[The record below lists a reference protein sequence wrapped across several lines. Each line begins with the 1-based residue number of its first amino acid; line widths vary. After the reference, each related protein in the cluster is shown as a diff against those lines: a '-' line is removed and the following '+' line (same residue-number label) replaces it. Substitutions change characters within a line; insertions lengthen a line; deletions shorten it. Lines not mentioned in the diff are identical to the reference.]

1 MTLSFTAGF
10 PPLILSEVFSV
21 RHAPHLNFLTVILFL
36 LVAIPVLGASPAR
49 DHDIVPEDYFDL
61 ISLGNLA
68 VSPDGGT
75 IAYTESRWG
84 EGKEGRHSE
93 LWTVDRDGTGPVRH
107 TFDSFAVS
115 SVVWSPDGEV
125 IYFLGRDKADRDA
138 PPHDGSRQVW
148 RLAPGQERPTA
159 VTRVDDGVQSFCL
172 APDDQALYYC
182 VRKKEVTGEWKD
194 LREKFEDLEY
204 GHGVTWFTEVH
215 KLDLRS
221 WRDEVVLPADRVI
234 WEMSLSPDGTRL
246 GMITT
251 SDNELIFKEGWSRVE
266 ILDLASGAVIRTT
279 SQDWRTDH
287 PSPYGWIDDLV
298 WSGDSRALAFAI
310 SYDGYATR
318 LWITEENDGAWD
330 LQQVKRPDMV
340 TYAGSMKWKGKDRTL
355 CYRGETMGRIH
366 VYGTEN
372 VGGGDQGK
380 TRVFAGGDI
389 VIGSFGF
396 DEKGGSL
403 TTVFE
408 TITDANDIYTV
419 KSPEKFERLTRV
431 NPQVDTWK
439 LPQISHVSWPGA
451 DGDVCYGILE
461 LPPEYQT
468 SDGPLPTIIELH
480 GGPTSSTKYR
490 LRLWIYGRALMASN
504 GYALLS
510 PNYHGSTGYGDEF
523 LAKLIG
529 RENEIE
535 VTDIAAG
542 TRWLIDQGI
551 ADPARIGVS
560 GWSNGGYLTNCMIVA
575 EPDLFAAASSG
586 AGVLD
591 MVIQWGTE
599 DTPGHVINFVE
610 GLPWEQSAHYEKASP
625 LYNLDKVKTPTL
637 IHVGGDDPRV
647 PPAHSRA
654 LYRALKHYLHVPT
667 ELVVY
672 PGEPHGLTTHEN
684 RLAKM
689 KWDLA
694 WFEKYLVD
702 QAEEVQ
708 AED

>member
-1 MTLSFTAGF
+1 MKHIPQLYFLS
-10 PPLILSEVFSV
+10 
-21 RHAPHLNFLTVILFL
+21 VILVL
-36 LVAIPVLGASPAR
+36 LVSVPAVGAPPVR

-61 ISLGNLA
+61 TGLGNLA

-84 EGKEGRHSE
+84 QGKEGRHSE
-93 LWTVDRDGTGPVRH
+93 LWTVARNGTGPVRH
-107 TFDSFAVS
+107 TFDSFAAS
-115 SVVWSPDGEV
+115 SITWSPDGKT
-125 IYFLGRDKADRDA
+125 IYFLGRDKAGRDT
-138 PPHDGSRQVW
+138 PPGDGSRQVW
-148 RLAPGQERPTA
+148 RLDRGQTRPTA
-159 VTRVDDGVQSFCL
+159 VTRNEDGVQSYAL
-172 APDDQALYYC
+172 ASTGDFLYYS
-182 VRKKEVTGEWKD
+182 VKEKEVSDLWKD
-194 LREKFEDLEY
+194 LRQEFEDLEY
-204 GHGVTWFTEVH
+204 GHGVTWFSEVR
-215 KLDLRS
+215 KLNLTT
-221 WRDEVVLPADRVI
+221 WREEVVLPADRVI
-234 WEMSLSPDGTRL
+234 WEMSLSPDGDRL

-251 SDNELIFKEGWSRVE
+251 DDNELIFKEGWSRVE
-266 ILDLASGAVIRTT
+266 VLDIASGEVTPVT
-279 SQDWRTDH
+279 DQQWRTDH
-287 PSPYGWIDDLV
+287 PSPFGWIEDLT
-298 WSGDSRALAFAI
+298 WSGDGKALAFSI
-310 SYDGYATR
+310 SYDGYASRIWTG
-318 LWITEENDGAWD
+318 EENNGAWD
-330 LQQVKRPDMV
+330 LHLVTRPEMV
-340 TYAGSMKWKGKDRTL
+340 SYAGGLKWRGEGRTL
-355 CYRGETMGRIH
+355 CYLGETMGRIH
-366 VYGTEN
+366 VYGSEK
-372 VGGGDQGK
+372 VGGGKQGK
-380 TRVFAGGDI
+380 TKILAGGDI
-389 VIGSFGF
+389 VTGSFDF
-396 DEKGGSL
+396 DDKGRNL
-403 TTVFE
+403 TAIFE
-408 TITDANDIYTV
+408 TTADANDIYTI
-419 KSPEKFERLTRV
+419 KSPEKFERLTLV

-439 LPQISHVSWPGA
+439 LPQIQHVSWPGA
-451 DGDVCYGILE
+451 DGDVCHGILE
-461 LPPEYQT
+461 LPPTYQPG
-468 SDGPLPTIIELH
+468 DGPLPTIIELH
-480 GGPTSSTKYR
+480 GGPTSSTKFR
-490 LRLWIYGRALMASN
+490 LRLWIYGRALMAAN

-523 LAKLIG
+523 LEKLIG

-551 ADPARIGVS
+551 ADPEKIGVS

-610 GLPWEQSAHYEKASP
+610 GLPWEQPAHYQSASP
-625 LYNLDKVKTPTL
+625 LYHLDKVKTPTL

-694 WFEKYLVD
+694 WFEKYL
-702 QAEEVQ
+702 QGTEEETV

>member
-1 MTLSFTAGF
+1 
-10 PPLILSEVFSV
+10 V
-21 RHAPHLNFLTVILFL
+21 RLAPHFFVLTAIFVL
-36 LVAIPVLGASPAR
+36 LMVSSVLGATDIR

-68 VSPDGGT
+68 VSPDGQT

-84 EGKEGRHSE
+84 DDKEGRHSE
-93 LWTVDRDGTGPVRH
+93 LWTVARDGTGPVRH
-107 TFDSFAVS
+107 TFDSFGVS
-115 SVVWSPDGEV
+115 SVEWSPDGEALF
-125 IYFLGRDKADRDA
+125 FLGHDKAGRDT

-148 RLAPGQERPTA
+148 RLVPGESRPTA
-159 VTRVDDGVQSFCL
+159 VTRIEDGVQSFTL
-172 APDDQALYYC
+172 SPTGKELFYS
-182 VRKKEVTGEWKD
+182 VRKKEVTGDWKELREEFKD
-194 LREKFEDLEY
+194 LEF
-204 GHGVTWFTEVH
+204 GHGVTWFTELRQ
-215 KLDLRS
+215 LDLVT
-221 WRDEVVLPADRVI
+221 WRDDLLLPADRVI
-234 WEMSLSPDGTRL
+234 WEMSLSPDGSRL
-246 GMITT
+246 GMVTT

-266 ILDLASGAVIRTT
+266 ILDIASGEVTRTT

-287 PSPYGWIDDLV
+287 PSPFGWIDDLA
-298 WSGDSRALAFAI
+298 WSADSRAVAFSI

-318 LWITEENDGAWD
+318 LWITEEKDGAWD
-330 LQQVKRPDMV
+330 LQLVTRPEMV
-340 TYAGSMKWKGKDRTL
+340 SYAGGLKWQGTGRTL

-366 VYGTEN
+366 VYGTKK
-372 VGGGDQGK
+372 VAGGSQGDS
-380 TRVFAGGDI
+380 RVLAGGDI
-389 VIGSFGF
+389 VVGAFGF
-396 DEKGGSL
+396 DERGKNL
-403 TTVFE
+403 TAVFE
-408 TITDANDIYTV
+408 TITDANNVYAV
-419 KSPEKFERLTRV
+419 KSPEKFERLTLV

-439 LPQISHVSWPGA
+439 LPQIQHVSWPGA
-451 DGDVCYGILE
+451 DGDVCHGILE
-461 LPPEYQT
+461 LPPGYKEG
-468 SDGPLPTIIELH
+468 DGPLPTIIELH
-480 GGPTSSTKYR
+480 GGPTSSTKFR
-490 LRLWIYGRALMASN
+490 LRLWIYGRALMAAN

-523 LAKLIG
+523 LEKLIG
-529 RENEIE
+529 RENDIE
-535 VTDIAAG
+535 VADITAG

-551 ADPARIGVS
+551 ADAARIGVS

-599 DTPGHVINFVE
+599 DTPGHVINFVQ
-610 GLPWEQSAHYEKASP
+610 GLPWEHPEHYRSASP

-637 IHVGGDDPRV
+637 IHVGGNDPRV

-694 WFEKYLVD
+694 WFEKYLLGLD
-702 QAEEVQ
+702 EEMPNP
-708 AED
+708 E

>member
-1 MTLSFTAGF
+1 MKPKTHFYFIAVLVLMVSAT
-10 PPLILSEVFSV
+10 PLF
-21 RHAPHLNFLTVILFL
+21 
-36 LVAIPVLGASPAR
+36 GATPDR

-61 ISLGNLA
+61 IGLGNLA
-68 VSPDGGT
+68 VSPDGKT

-93 LWTVDRDGTGPVRH
+93 LWTVRRQGAGPVRR
-107 TFDSFAVS
+107 TFDSFGVS
-115 SVVWSPDGEV
+115 SVVWSPDGKT
-125 IYFLGRDKADRDA
+125 IYFLGRDKAGRDT

-148 RLAPGQERPTA
+148 RLLPGEGSPVP
-159 VTRVDDGVQSFCL
+159 VTRVSDGVSSFNISH
-172 APDDQALYYC
+172 DGDALFYT
-182 VRKKEVTGEWKD
+182 VDKKEVTGEWKD
-194 LREKFEDLEY
+194 LREKFKDLEY
-204 GHGVTWFTEVH
+204 GHGVTEFTELR
-215 KLDLRS
+215 KLDLLT
-221 WRDEVVLPADRVI
+221 WRDDVVLPADRVI
-234 WEMSLSPDGTRL
+234 WEMTLSPDGTRL
-246 GMITT
+246 GMVTT

-266 ILDLASGAVIRTT
+266 ILDLATGTVTEATD
-279 SQDWRTDH
+279 QQWRADH
-287 PSPYGWIDDLV
+287 PSPYGWIDDLA
-298 WSGDSRALAFAI
+298 WSGDSKALAFAI

-318 LWITEENDGAWD
+318 IWITEDTGGAWG
-330 LQQVKRPDMV
+330 LQMVQRPDLV
-340 TYAGSMKWKGKDRTL
+340 TFAGSMQWKGTGRTL
-355 CYRGETMGRIH
+355 CYLGETMGRIH
-366 VYGTEN
+366 VYGTDK
-372 VGGGDQGK
+372 VGGGEQGK
-380 TRVFAGGDI
+380 TNILAGGDI
-389 VIGSFGF
+389 VAGSFAF
-396 DEKGGSL
+396 DKKGGNL

-408 TITDANDIYTV
+408 TITDANDLYTV
-419 KSPEKFERLTRV
+419 KSPDKFERLTRV

-439 LPQISHVSWPGA
+439 LPQIKHVSWPGA

-461 LPPEYQT
+461 LPPEYKEG
-468 SDGPLPTIIELH
+468 DGPLPTIIELH

-490 LRLWIYGRALMASN
+490 LRLWIYGRALMASK

-529 RENEIE
+529 RENDIE
-535 VTDIAAG
+535 VIDIAAG

-551 ADPARIGVS
+551 ADPERIGVS

-610 GLPWEQSAHYEKASP
+610 GLPWEQAAHYEKASP
-625 LYNLDKVKTPTL
+625 LYNLDKVRTPTL
-637 IHVGGDDPRV
+637 IHVGGNDPRV

-654 LYRALKHYLHVPT
+654 LYRALKHYLDVPT

-694 WFEKYLVD
+694 WFEKYLLGKT
-702 QAEEVQ
+702 EETS

>member
-1 MTLSFTAGF
+1 MKPTAT
-10 PPLILSEVFSV
+10 PQIMMITLILLAAATVCGA
-21 RHAPHLNFLTVILFL
+21 APE
-36 LVAIPVLGASPAR
+36 R
-49 DHDIVPEDYFDL
+49 DHTIVPEDYFDL

-68 VSPDGGT
+68 VSPDGKT

-93 LWTVDRDGTGPVRH
+93 LWTVGRDGSGPARH
-107 TFDSFAVS
+107 TFDGFGVS
-115 SVVWSPDGEV
+115 SVAWSPDGKTV
-125 IYFLGRDKADRDA
+125 YFLGRDKAGREN

-148 RLAPGQERPTA
+148 RLVPGAGAPVP
-159 VTRVDDGVQSFCL
+159 VTRINDGVSSFTL
-172 APDDQALYYC
+172 SPDGTVLYYT
-182 VRKKEVTGEWKD
+182 VAKEEVTGQWKD
-194 LREKFEDLEY
+194 LREKYADLEY
-204 GHGVTWFTEVH
+204 GHGVTRFSEVR
-215 KLDLRS
+215 KLDLGS

-234 WEMSLSPDGTRL
+234 WEMSLSPDGARL

-251 SDNELIFKEGWSRVE
+251 CDNELIFKEGWSRVE
-266 ILDLASGAVIRTT
+266 ILDLATGAVTRTT
-279 SQDWRTDH
+279 SQEWRADH
-287 PSPYGWIDDLV
+287 PSPYGWIDDLA
-298 WSGDSRALAFAI
+298 WSGDSKALAFAI

-318 LWITEENDGAWD
+318 IWITEEKEGAWG
-330 LQQVKRPDMV
+330 LQLVDRPEMV
-340 TYAGSMKWKGKDRTL
+340 SYNGSLKWRGADRTL
-355 CYRGETMGRIH
+355 CYKGETMGRIH
-366 VYGTEN
+366 VYGTDK
-372 VGGGDQGK
+372 VGGGSQGK
-380 TRVFAGGDI
+380 TRVLAGGDI
-389 VIGSFGF
+389 VAGSFDF
-396 DEKGGSL
+396 SERGGDL
-403 TTVFE
+403 TVVMETV
-408 TITDANDIYTV
+408 TDANDIYTV
-419 KSPEKFERLTRV
+419 KGPEKLERLTRV

-439 LPQISHVSWPGA
+439 LPQIEHVSWTGA
-451 DGDVCYGILE
+451 DGDLCHGILE
-461 LPPEYQT
+461 LPPGYQEG
-468 SDGPLPTIIELH
+468 DGPLPTIIELH

-490 LRLWIYGRALMASN
+490 LRLWIYGRALMAAN

-523 LAKLIG
+523 LEKLIG

-535 VTDIAAG
+535 VTDITAG

-575 EPDLFAAASSG
+575 EPDMFAAASSG

-610 GLPWEQSAHYEKASP
+610 GLPWEQPGHYQSASP
-625 LYNLDKVKTPTL
+625 LYHLDKVKTPTL
-637 IHVGGDDPRV
+637 IHVGGNDPRV

-694 WFEKYLVD
+694 WFGKYLLGQD
-702 QAEEVQ
+702 EESP
-708 AED
+708 AAD